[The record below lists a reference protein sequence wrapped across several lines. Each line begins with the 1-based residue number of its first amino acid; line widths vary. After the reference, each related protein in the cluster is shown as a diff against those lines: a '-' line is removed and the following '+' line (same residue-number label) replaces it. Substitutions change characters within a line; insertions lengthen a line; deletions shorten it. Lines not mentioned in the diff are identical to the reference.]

1 LRYLALAS
9 DYDGTLASD
18 GRVDDIT
25 VAALERVRAI
35 GRKLIL
41 VSGRILADLK
51 RVLPRIDLFDVVVA
65 ENGAVLYQPGDGSK
79 TLASDKIPGGRLH
92 SHASRTRFD
101 VIRARERSVY
111 LSTAVREPSPTA
123 ISYVSQ

>member
-1 LRYLALAS
+1 MRYLALAS

-25 VAALERVRAI
+25 VAALERVRATD
-35 GRKLIL
+35 RKLIL

-79 TLASDKIPGGRLH
+79 TLASDEIPGGRLH

-101 VIRARERSVY
+101 VIRAREGSVY

>member
-1 LRYLALAS
+1 LALAS

-25 VAALERVRAI
+25 VAALERVRAT

-51 RVLPRIDLFDVVVA
+51 RVLPRIDLFDV
-65 ENGAVLYQPGDGSK
+65 
-79 TLASDKIPGGRLH
+79 
-92 SHASRTRFD
+92 
-101 VIRARERSVY
+101 
-111 LSTAVREPSPTA
+111 
-123 ISYVSQ
+123 

>member
-25 VAALERVRAI
+25 VAALERVRAT

-79 TLASDKIPGGRLH
+79 TLASDKIPGGR
-92 SHASRTRFD
+92 
-101 VIRARERSVY
+101 
-111 LSTAVREPSPTA
+111 
-123 ISYVSQ
+123 

>member
-1 LRYLALAS
+1 LALAS

-25 VAALERVRAI
+25 VAALERVRAT

-51 RVLPRIDLFDVVVA
+51 RVPRIDLFDVVVA

-92 SHASRTRFD
+92 SHASRTPFD

-123 ISYVSQ
+123 ISYVSR